1 MAPASEPSR
10 TEGSL
15 LDPFLTPDDA
25 RRRLR
30 SWESEGRLSAVA
42 APSMLHALRGEG
54 GGIRL
59 VGAVGFPSGAHTLT
73 SKRVEL
79 LEVARL
85 EAWGAEVALTPHLL
99 LAGPMGELEE
109 EMAAL
114 LKTAPELEVRFAV
127 EWPRLPRAARTRFL
141 RLLKEHPPEVLRVSF
156 GLYGPPPGTAETTA
170 LRSQVPAKVRVKVPA
185 RDSAEASALLASG
198 ADLVEVAEPAGE
210 RGSP

>member
-1 MAPASEPSR
+1 MAPAPEPSR

-15 LDPFLTPDDA
+15 LDPFLSPDEA

-30 SWESEGRLSAVA
+30 GWERAGRLSAVA
-42 APSMLHALRGEG
+42 PPSMLDALRGEPCAM
-54 GGIRL
+54 RL
-59 VGAVGFPSGAHTLT
+59 LGAVGFPSGAHTLT

-99 LAGPMGELEE
+99 LTGPMGALEE

-127 EWPRLPRAARTRFL
+127 EWCRLPREARTRLL
-141 RLLKEHPPEVLRVSF
+141 RLLKVHPAGVLRVSL
-156 GLYGPPPGTAETTA
+156 GPYGPPPGADEV
-170 LRSQVPAKVRVKVPA
+170 RSIRSRLPGNIRLKAPACDRQ
-185 RDSAEASALLASG
+185 EADRLLEAG
-198 ADLVEVAEPAGE
+198 ADLVETPGTEDGE
-210 RGSP
+210 AIP